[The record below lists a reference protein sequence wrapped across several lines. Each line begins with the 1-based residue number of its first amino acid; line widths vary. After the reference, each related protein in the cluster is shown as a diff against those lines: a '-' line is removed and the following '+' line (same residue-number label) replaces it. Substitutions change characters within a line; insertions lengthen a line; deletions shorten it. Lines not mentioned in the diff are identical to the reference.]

1 MTIVFSMR
9 NWRIVSTIIL
19 LIFLVGCHANHPGGA
34 GASAGPSTVP
44 SASDADYPLSPA
56 KPMLRTELFF
66 VLSKQDG
73 SEISDADWQTFVND
87 TITHYFPDGF
97 TILDGVGQWKDSA
110 GKIVHEHS
118 KVLVVLHQ
126 RSDGSMAKLD
136 LIREVYMRR
145 FGQESVIRDSEKVW
159 GVF

>member
-1 MTIVFSMR
+1 MRIRPTISSFV
-9 NWRIVSTIIL
+9 L
-19 LIFLVGCHANHPGGA
+19 LILMSGCQANHPA
-34 GASAGPSTVP
+34 AATAP
-44 SASDADYPLSPA
+44 SASDGDYPLSPA

-66 VLSKQDG
+66 GLSRHDG
-73 SEISDADWQTFVND
+73 TEISDADWQGFVND

-97 TILDGVGQWKDSA
+97 TILDGVGQWKNSD
-110 GKIVHEHS
+110 GKIVHERS

-136 LIREVYMRR
+136 AIREVYERR